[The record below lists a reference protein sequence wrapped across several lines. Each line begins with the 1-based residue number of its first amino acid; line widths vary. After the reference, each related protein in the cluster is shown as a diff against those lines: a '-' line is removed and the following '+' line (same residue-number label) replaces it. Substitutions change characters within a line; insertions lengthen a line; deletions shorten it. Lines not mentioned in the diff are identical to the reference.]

1 MKTNLRRLGILLGSA
16 ALLGSS
22 VLYAQTAHP
31 FVIRGKVTQVDMK
44 AQKIAVSNPQGV
56 NYVVDLPENSKLQ
69 ILAGKG
75 HWLSQPT
82 MDQLAKGDYVSVEVQ
97 PVHTEVALGR

>member
-1 MKTNLRRLGILLGSA
+1 MKANIKRMGILLGTV

-22 VLYAQTAHP
+22 VIYAQTAHP

-44 AQKIAVSNPQGV
+44 AHKIAVSNPQGV
-56 NYVVDLPENSKLQ
+56 NYVVYLPENSKLQ